1 VTYVRQLTHLGD
13 DVLSNPR
20 KNIYPSRIGHTGG
33 RAMSYL
39 RLFGCAFAIVSLLFS
54 GRPVL
59 AEDTIKLAYTDPF
72 SGPFASG
79 GDEFLKIFQFIIA
92 RKNEAGGALGR
103 KFELVPFDDK
113 LQPAEALIALKSMTD
128 QNIPFVM
135 HCTGSNVGSALIDG
149 VSKHNARNPDNRILY
164 LNCGALATELTNE
177 QCDFWHFRFAGSVDM
192 RAAARIKSLPAD
204 LKKVYLLNQDYLFG
218 QSIQHDTK
226 KWLAKLRP
234 DIEIVGDELMPFG
247 KVQDFSSYVAKIKAS
262 GAQSVVTGNYNRD
275 LNLLIKAAVDAGL
288 DVRFDTFLAH
298 LIGGPTAI
306 GAAGENRLTSVME
319 FNGNVAVDLKNAV
332 AEKFASDWRVNH
344 ETDFSTLNFVTLID
358 MLTNAINKAGSTDP
372 LKVALALEDMHV
384 KDMVGQ
390 ENTMRKDDHQLLMP
404 FYAGVF
410 SKDVK
415 FDSEHTGF
423 GWKNIMTASA
433 ADLTLPT
440 ICKMKRPEN

>member
-1 VTYVRQLTHLGD
+1 
-13 DVLSNPR
+13 
-20 KNIYPSRIGHTGG
+20 
-33 RAMSYL
+33 MSCL
-39 RLFGCAFAIVSLLFS
+39 RLICYSLAALGLLFS

-59 AEDTIKLAYTDPF
+59 AEDAIKLAYTDPF

-92 RKNEAGGALGR
+92 RKNAAGGPLGR

-113 LQPAEALIALKSMTD
+113 LQPAEALIALKNMTD

-135 HCTGSNVGSALIDG
+135 HCTGSNVGAALIDG

-218 QSIQHDTK
+218 QSIQHDTR

-234 DIEIVGDELMPFG
+234 DIEVVGDELMPFG
-247 KVQDFSSYVAKIKAS
+247 KVQDFSSYIAKIKAS

-275 LNLLIKAAVDAGL
+275 LNLLIKASVDAGL

-306 GAAGENRLTSVME
+306 GADGEKL
-319 FNGNVAVDLKNAV
+319 
-332 AEKFASDWRVNH
+332 ASDWRTSH
-344 ETDFSTLNFVTLID
+344 ETDFSTLNFVTMID
-358 MLTNAINKAGSTDP
+358 MLTNAINKAASTDP
-372 LKVALALEDMHV
+372 LKVALALEDMHA
-384 KDMVGQ
+384 KDLVGQ
-390 ENTMRKDDHQLLMP
+390 ETIMRKDDHQLLMP
-404 FYAGVF
+404 YYAGVF

-415 FDSEHTGF
+415 YDSEHTGF
-423 GWKNIMTASA
+423 GWKNYMTASTD
-433 ADLTLPT
+433 DLTLPT
-440 ICKMKRPEN
+440 ICKMKRTE